1 MQHDDFESK
10 CSNKIV
16 FLLQIKRN
24 KFNTKTLKI
33 SKNAQQKTEHLLLE
47 SAEENTFGSKYSNKL
62 ESALLERKCFN
73 KTIHIQHKPTKSR
86 NVQGQYILTSQK
98 LKEMTAEKTESREKK
113 KTTRFGLFHL

>member
-62 ESALLERKCFN
+62 ESALLERCALIKLYTFN
-73 KTIHIQHKPTKSR
+73 TNQQNPETYKDST
-86 NVQGQYILTSQK
+86 
-98 LKEMTAEKTESREKK
+98 
-113 KTTRFGLFHL
+113 F